1 MKSVRTFFATA
12 LLVAIFLSLANWQ
25 WNRASDMKKPI
36 KFDNQ
41 IYKLEEIANAGEA
54 VEDSS
59 IHKLVKVNGKYLLTR
74 TAQFTNPGK
83 IWDVS
88 LMSIDSG
95 GAVLVVRGIT
105 GTNNREVDEATVIG
119 RYFPPQGV
127 DTQVNS
133 KDMFSRIDSS
143 LVVTD
148 TELPLYAGFILANSE
163 SPSANYQ
170 KAEIEMRN
178 RVPGYYWQH
187 ISYVIIWLL
196 FAVVV
201 LYLPRYQK
209 KLDRSKL

>member
-41 IYKLEEIANAGEA
+41 IYKLEEIANAGQA

-88 LMSIDSG
+88 LMAIDSG

-105 GTNNREVDEATVIG
+105 GTNNREVDEATDRPDASGPQATRPRVVHLRATQERSLAQHGVGQHRDQRTGPHRRATHDHQDSRHPSLRCALRLG
-119 RYFPPQGV
+119 RH
-127 DTQVNS
+127 
-133 KDMFSRIDSS
+133 
-143 LVVTD
+143 
-148 TELPLYAGFILANSE
+148 
-163 SPSANYQ
+163 
-170 KAEIEMRN
+170 AEAWRTHGR
-178 RVPGYYWQH
+178 RVFE
-187 ISYVIIWLL
+187 IT
-196 FAVVV
+196 
-201 LYLPRYQK
+201 
-209 KLDRSKL
+209 

>member
-1 MKSVRTFFATA
+1 VKSVRTFFVTA

-25 WNRASDMKKPI
+25 WNRASEMKKPI
-36 KFDNQ
+36 KLDNE
-41 IYKLEEIANAGEA
+41 IYKLEEIASAGEA
-54 VEDSS
+54 VEDFS
-59 IHKLVKVNGKYLLTR
+59 IHKLVEVNGKYLLTR

-88 LMSIDSG
+88 LMAIDSG
-95 GAVLVVRGIT
+95 GAVLVVRGVT

-127 DTQVNS
+127 DTRGNS

-148 TELPLYAGFILANSE
+148 TELPLYAGFILAASE
-163 SPSANYQ
+163 RPSANYQ
-170 KAEIEMRN
+170 KAEIEIRS